1 MSEQELEAKMK
12 QILDDYAPILNVT
25 PEKPLLDQKQRKT
38 KSKKKRKAPEN
49 IVASPPSTEE
59 SDSKGQDKIVKI

>member
-1 MSEQELEAKMK
+1 MQSIFYFFLKIKIEKK
-12 QILDDYAPILNVT
+12 QKAFIVKLVLSVMN
-25 PEKPLLDQKQRKT
+25 KLK

-49 IVASPPSTEE
+49 IVASPTSTEE